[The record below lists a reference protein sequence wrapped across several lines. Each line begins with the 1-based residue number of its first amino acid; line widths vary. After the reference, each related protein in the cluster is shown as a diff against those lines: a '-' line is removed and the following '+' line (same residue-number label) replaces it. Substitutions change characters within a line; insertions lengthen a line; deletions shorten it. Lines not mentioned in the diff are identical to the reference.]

1 MIPLGNKILKNNPCS
16 NQFIEFSKRTCIG
29 NEFDIKNMPLWLS
42 DSLNILQCGKNPKCE
57 YIRSEAGYVTING
70 INVIY
75 SKSICSGDIH
85 SKTRDIATKFY
96 DKTGNILE
104 TVISKINGSFASSG
118 IVSKE
123 EFETLHFDKKW
134 QCGEPILDKN

>member
-1 MIPLGNKILKNNPCS
+1 
-16 NQFIEFSKRTCIG
+16 
-29 NEFDIKNMPLWLS
+29 MPLWLS

-75 SKSICSGDIH
+75 